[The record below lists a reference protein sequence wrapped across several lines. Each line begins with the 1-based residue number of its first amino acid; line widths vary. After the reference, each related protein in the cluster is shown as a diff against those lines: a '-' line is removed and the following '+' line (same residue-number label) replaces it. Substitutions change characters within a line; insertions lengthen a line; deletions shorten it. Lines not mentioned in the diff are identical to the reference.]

1 LSQHDRENVAAVE
14 ALTKAE
20 KIALLD
26 AKLLEAKAGKPV
38 EFTYEETKKL
48 YGRMHSAVQ
57 QVGDGPTKAREKLE
71 EIALLPQGKEKAKR
85 AVLNAWFEP

>member
-1 LSQHDRENVAAVE
+1 ME

-26 AKLLEAKAGKPV
+26 AKLLDAKAGKPV

-57 QVGDGPTKAREKLE
+57 QVGEGPEKAKERLD
-71 EIALLPQGKEKAKR
+71 EIALLPKGKEKAKR
-85 AVLNAWFEP
+85 AVLNAWFDS